1 MFFRTGLK
9 FILSVIQLTFLK
21 INIRITKI
29 SKTVPAFKE
38 FEKVV
43 LKTIWPQKSNF
54 LLDETVG
61 VLILYPYLAKMC

>member
-61 VLILYPYLAKMC
+61 VILYPYLAKIC